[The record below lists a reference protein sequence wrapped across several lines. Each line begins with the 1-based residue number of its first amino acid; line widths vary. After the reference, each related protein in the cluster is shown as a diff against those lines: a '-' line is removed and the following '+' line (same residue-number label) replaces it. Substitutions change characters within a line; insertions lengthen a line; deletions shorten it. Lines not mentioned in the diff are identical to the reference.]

1 MYSAK
6 RIRSGTILVLHPDII
21 RDTFDTRFHGT
32 PLSVEIV
39 GIRRSYAPYGSRSEP
54 ENFLAAIKKRASI
67 VRSTSHSISPAA
79 RSFKNDD
86 PGLPTPI
93 PVIPG

>member
-1 MYSAK
+1 MRERA
-6 RIRSGTILVLHPDII
+6 GTILVLHPDII

-39 GIRRSYAPYGSRSEP
+39 GIRQFYTRSEA
-54 ENFLAAIKKRASI
+54 ENFPAAIKKRASI
-67 VRSTSHSISPAA
+67 ACSTSHSISPRT

-86 PGLPTPI
+86 LGLPTAI